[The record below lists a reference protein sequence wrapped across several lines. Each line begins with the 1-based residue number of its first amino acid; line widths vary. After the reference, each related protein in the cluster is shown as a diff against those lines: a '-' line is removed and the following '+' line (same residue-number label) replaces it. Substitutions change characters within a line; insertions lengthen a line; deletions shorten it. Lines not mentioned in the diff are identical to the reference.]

1 MIFSAMTSE
10 GQQEANSMDTSST
23 GAPAPTAS
31 ANDSAR
37 PEWAVKMKAEADS
50 IMAELDRLYAA
61 EAK

>member
-1 MIFSAMTSE
+1 
-10 GQQEANSMDTSST
+10 MDTSLT

-31 ANDSAR
+31 ANGSAR

-50 IMAELDRLYAA
+50 IMAELDQLYAA

>member
-1 MIFSAMTSE
+1 
-10 GQQEANSMDTSST
+10 MDTSST

-31 ANDSAR
+31 ANGSAR

-50 IMAELDRLYAA
+50 IMAELDQLYAA